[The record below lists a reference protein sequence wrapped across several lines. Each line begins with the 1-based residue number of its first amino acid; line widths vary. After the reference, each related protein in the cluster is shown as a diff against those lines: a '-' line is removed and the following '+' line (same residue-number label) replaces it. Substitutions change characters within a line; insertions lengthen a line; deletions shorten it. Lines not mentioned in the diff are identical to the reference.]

1 MRQFLID
8 AFARA
13 PFMGNP
19 AAVVEPFDTW
29 PSDDFMSR
37 LAMENNQAETA
48 YMLKTAEANVFGLR
62 WFTPAVEVNLCGH
75 ATLAAAHALFTEL
88 GLEAEVVHFDT
99 RHAGR
104 LSVRRV
110 GGQLEMDFPAY
121 PVQAIAPVPEIEAVI
136 GQTAVATFGGPML
149 ILQLASEAAVHEL
162 KFNAGEIG
170 YPQACTLFDAAHVV
184 VTAFA
189 DAGSPY
195 DVVSR
200 FFAPG
205 FGIAEDPTTGSMHCA
220 LMPLYANLT
229 GKAVLEFHQAYPRRG
244 GDLRCELVGDRV
256 KLRGRAITTQ
266 KTQVMIAVEE

>member
-8 AFARA
+8 AFAHA

-19 AAVVEPFDTW
+19 AAVVEPFDAW
-29 PSDDFMSR
+29 PSDKFMGL

-48 YMLKTAEANVFGLR
+48 FMVKTSEANVFGLR

-75 ATLAAAHALFTEL
+75 ATLAAAHALFNEL

-99 RHAGR
+99 LNAGR
-104 LSVRRV
+104 LSVRRA
-110 GGQLEMDFPAY
+110 GDQLEMDFPAY
-121 PVQAIAPVPEIEAVI
+121 PVHEIAAVPEIEAVI
-136 GQTAVATFGGPML
+136 GHTAVATFGGPML
-149 ILQLASEAAVHEL
+149 ILQLSSEAAVRDL
-162 KFNAGEIG
+162 KFNAGKIS
-170 YPQACTLFDAAHVV
+170 YPRPCTLFDAAHVV

-189 DAGSPY
+189 DEDSPY
-195 DVVSR
+195 EVISR

-220 LMPLYANLT
+220 LMPLYAGLT

-244 GDLRCELVGDRV
+244 GDLRCELAGDRV
-256 KLRGRAITTQ
+256 KLRGQAITTQ
-266 KTQVMIAVEE
+266 RTELLV

>member
-19 AAVVEPFDTW
+19 AAVVEPFNVW
-29 PSDDFMSR
+29 PSDDFMGR
-37 LAMENNQAETA
+37 LGMENNQAETA
-48 YMLKTAEANVFGLR
+48 FMVKTTEANVFGLR

-75 ATLAAAHALFTEL
+75 ATLAAAHALFNEL
-88 GLEAEVVHFDT
+88 GLEAEIVHFDT

-110 GGQLEMDFPAY
+110 GDQLEMDFPAY
-121 PVQAIAPVPEIEAVI
+121 PVQAIDAVPEIEAVI
-136 GQTAVATFGGPML
+136 GKAAVATFGGPML
-149 ILQLASEAAVHEL
+149 VLQLASEAAVRDL
-162 KFNAGEIG
+162 KFNPGDIG

-189 DAGSPY
+189 DADSSY

-220 LMPLYANLT
+220 LMPLYAGLT
-229 GKAVLEFHQAYPRRG
+229 AKVVLKFHQAYPRRG
-244 GDLRCELVGDRV
+244 GDLRCELAGDRV
-256 KLRGRAITTQ
+256 KLRGQAITTQ
-266 KTQVMIAVEE
+266 KTELLI

>member
-19 AAVVEPFDTW
+19 AAVVEPFDAW

-48 YMLKTAEANVFGLR
+48 YMVRTAEVNVFGLR

-88 GLEAEVVHFDT
+88 GLEAEVVYFDT
-99 RHAGR
+99 LHAGR
-104 LSVRRV
+104 LSVRRM

-121 PVQAIAPVPEIEAVI
+121 PVQAIASVPEIEAVI

-149 ILQLASEAAVHEL
+149 ILQLASEAAVRDL

-189 DAGSPY
+189 DEGSPY
-195 DVVSR
+195 DVISR

-220 LMPLYANLT
+220 LMPLYAGLT
-229 GKAVLEFHQAYPRRG
+229 GKTVIEFHQAYPRRG
-244 GDLRCELVGDRV
+244 GDLRCELAGDRV

-266 KTQVMIAVEE
+266 RTEVLIQPV